1 MYIVPQRLSFL
12 SLFVTSFN
20 THACN
25 CQVLFF
31 CLSNYVF
38 FLGYMKAQQHYQT
51 LHMTYNRDV
60 KHEDIEYEHKV
71 S

>member
-1 MYIVPQRLSFL
+1 MSIVPQRLSSL

-25 CQVLFF
+25 CQVMFF
-31 CLSNYVF
+31 FVYLRL
-38 FLGYMKAQQHYQT
+38 FLGYVKAQQHYQS
-51 LHMTYNRDV
+51 LHMTYKRDI